1 MLEWTED
8 NNIKALEEVCAVG
21 WIAKDNDVMVHSIEK
36 KWQVD
41 MRPMA
46 IKLEKPRS
54 LSCNILVASSKN
66 LMNSIPRT
74 VFI

>member
-8 NNIKALEEVCAVG
+8 NHIKALEEVCAVG
-21 WIAKDNDVMVHSIEK
+21 WISKDNNVMVLSIEK
-36 KWQVD
+36 KFQAH

-54 LSCNILVASSKN
+54 FSCNILCC
-66 LMNSIPRT
+66 
-74 VFI
+74 FIKELDELNP